1 MGSSLFRLTEVANQR
16 IVGLRKRKS
25 YRYRKYGA
33 NIHEGAA
40 VIYRAITLKIRI
52 HINQHQASYGG
63 C

>member
-40 VIYRAITLKIRI
+40 VIYRAITLTVRI
-52 HINQHQASYGG
+52 HINQH
-63 C
+63 